1 VLTAALA
8 LVYFSSVVLL
18 QQIFSED
25 SPISIVLSTLAIAAL
40 FSPLRRRIQNGI
52 DKRFYRRK
60 YNARQTLA
68 AFGMVMRDEVE
79 PERISEALLAV
90 AEETMQ
96 PTKVSL

>member
-1 VLTAALA
+1 MA